1 MDARLAEGIG
11 LVSADRSRLFVI
23 GPMAF
28 EAVDVTTGTTLWTSK
43 EVTIPLKVRDGV
55 LMAISADATSSRAQ
69 LIGLD
74 AATGK
79 RVFESQPF
87 TFITILPTDSITQLD
102 GSEHMSWTDRGQ
114 CGGAW
119 SPDCD
124 RSVGKHVV
132 IAARTGQA
140 TILELQE
147 PTGPS
152 ECPGQMDLASVP
164 RVMRALNP
172 LFAWLDARGCTRPPN
187 PFYRNGREMMVA
199 ADANG
204 ATFYKARLTEN
215 GSAIDPFPLG
225 KIDRW
230 EITSDDEHLAT
241 FSQGPT

>member
-1 MDARLAEGIG
+1 
-11 LVSADRSRLFVI
+11 
-23 GPMAF
+23 
-28 EAVDVTTGTTLWTSK
+28 
-43 EVTIPLKVRDGV
+43 
-55 LMAISADATSSRAQ
+55 
-69 LIGLD
+69 
-74 AATGK
+74 
-79 RVFESQPF
+79 
-87 TFITILPTDSITQLD
+87 
-102 GSEHMSWTDRGQ
+102 
-114 CGGAW
+114 
-119 SPDCD
+119 
-124 RSVGKHVV
+124 
-132 IAARTGQA
+132 
-140 TILELQE
+140 
-147 PTGPS
+147 
-152 ECPGQMDLASVP
+152 MDLASVP